1 MNASPGCIAYIID
14 QSDHLI
20 GFFDLVTAS
29 ILVGAAMISVGG
41 EVLLHLTDLRY
52 NRAEESGK
60 RGKAYGVEFPSAAY
74 FL

>member
-1 MNASPGCIAYIID
+1 
-14 QSDHLI
+14 
-20 GFFDLVTAS
+20 
-29 ILVGAAMISVGG
+29 MISEGG

-52 NRAEESGK
+52 NRAEELGK